1 MTEHADKVEKRRFQ
15 LFKERTDLPTLE
27 TRADWDY
34 MLKHYPS
41 GKTVKVYDDKRR
53 KEETLED
60 KYQAI
65 TNDNAD
71 YFIQGE
77 EDERNN

>member
-1 MTEHADKVEKRRFQ
+1 MTEHRDKVEERRFQ
-15 LFKERTDLPTLE
+15 LFKEKADLPTLE

-60 KYQAI
+60 KYQSI
-65 TNDNAD
+65 GSNNAD
-71 YFIQGE
+71 YFVQE
-77 EDERNN
+77 ESD

>member
-1 MTEHADKVEKRRFQ
+1 MTEHRDKVEERRFQ
-15 LFKERTDLPTLE
+15 LFKEKADLPTLE

-60 KYQAI
+60 KYQSI
-65 TNDNAD
+65 GSNNAD
-71 YFIQGE
+71 YFVQE
-77 EDERNN
+77 END

>member
-1 MTEHADKVEKRRFQ
+1 MTEHRDKVEERRFQ

-27 TRADWDY
+27 TRADWNY
-34 MLKHYPS
+34 ILKHYPS

-60 KYQAI
+60 KYQSI
-65 TNDNAD
+65 GTNNAD
-71 YFIQGE
+71 YFVQE
-77 EDERNN
+77 END